1 LIKGLTKID
10 KKIIPSYFLCY
21 STLNRK
27 SMNGRIEYEKDEIAY
42 LNRDEVKVLSLKS
55 FNEIGN
61 STYQTVKDLM
71 FNPPTFE
78 SELNIRNKVTNNPY
92 GLSTILVV
100 DELIDGKY
108 EIELNALIYEDV
120 KEVIIWNF

>member
-1 LIKGLTKID
+1 MT
-10 KKIIPSYFLCY
+10 
-21 STLNRK
+21 
-27 SMNGRIEYEKDEIAY
+27 GRIEYEKDEIAY
-42 LNRDEVKVLSLKS
+42 LNRDEVKILSLES

-92 GLSTILVV
+92 GLSTILVI

-108 EIELNALIYEDV
+108 EINLNALVYEDV
-120 KEVIIWNF
+120 KEVII